1 MFLKGS
7 KVKYFLWVHNRV
19 NSICY
24 LVRIVLQ
31 LQFWPF
37 QTLKIF
43 TVGQILCSLG
53 SNINAFRGQFKWA
66 VSFFFYIW
74 IISPVGIGIRG
85 KMFKKW
91 ILTSKDPSKLY
102 LIFFRIDI
110 LFQLGVPDMQFLFH
124 FIVPDNQIFLRFGV
138 PNNHILLHF
147 GVPDNC
153 SMNISSQPW
162 LDH

>member
-1 MFLKGS
+1 MGG
-7 KVKYFLWVHNRV
+7 V
-19 NSICY
+19 I
-24 LVRIVLQ
+24 
-31 LQFWPF
+31 
-37 QTLKIF
+37 
-43 TVGQILCSLG
+43 
-53 SNINAFRGQFKWA
+53 
-66 VSFFFYIW
+66 FFFYIL

-110 LFQLGVPDMQFLFH
+110 LLQLGVPDMQFLFH